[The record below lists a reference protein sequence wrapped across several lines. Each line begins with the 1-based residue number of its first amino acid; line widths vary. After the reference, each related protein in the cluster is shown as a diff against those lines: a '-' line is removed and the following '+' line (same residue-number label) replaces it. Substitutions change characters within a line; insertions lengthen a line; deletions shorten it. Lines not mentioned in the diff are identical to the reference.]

1 MTVKELAAACGF
13 DVACGEGDREVTGG
27 IYCCDLLSIVMG
39 RAPADCA
46 WVTVMGN
53 LNSIAVSVLADTA
66 CIVLAEGMALDDDAR
81 ARGEQQGGHRAENL
95 PAGVPGIHGGGK
107 SHWDITIAVFYHK
120 LYGEYHGV
128 YIPF

>member
-66 CIVLAEGMALDDDAR
+66 CIVLAEGMALD
-81 ARGEQQGGHRAENL
+81 GHRAENL
-95 PAGVPGIHGGGK
+95 PAGVPGVHGGGK
-107 SHWDITIAVFYHK
+107 SHWDITIAVSYQK

>member
-1 MTVKELAAACGF
+1 MTGKELAAACGF
-13 DVACGEGDREVTGG
+13 TLVCGTGEREIEGG

-81 ARGEQQGGHRAENL
+81 ARGEQQGVTVLKTSL
-95 PAGVPGIHGGGK
+95 PVYQASMTVAKAIGI
-107 SHWDITIAVFYHK
+107 
-120 LYGEYHGV
+120 LQ
-128 YIPF
+128 